1 MTKDGVSAQDVLEK
15 GLNDLMDLCD
25 VVVEK
30 FEAAGKEWHA
40 KNDRGEVPRFE
51 GRLDKSVD

>member
-1 MTKDGVSAQDVLEK
+1 VQDVLEK

-30 FEAAGKEWHA
+30 FEDAKAHA
-40 KNDRGEVPRFE
+40 KEHGYSHGDATRI
-51 GRLDKSVD
+51 

>member
-1 MTKDGVSAQDVLEK
+1 VLEK

-30 FEAAGKEWHA
+30 FTVAREEFQRKKVA
-40 KNDRGEVPRFE
+40 D
-51 GRLDKSVD
+51 